1 MRIFSRNMKRAL
13 KSSLFGL
20 LLAAAVAVQA
30 FGAEAGITGAEA
42 GTSGAEAGQYGDSGQ
57 DMDGA
62 EELTDSP
69 VALDVVYGYKNI
81 AKSGRFLPLRVELGN
96 RTDQVFKGTLCVLAM
111 ESDMQGY
118 SMDMDYDVYRYEYPV
133 EIPASG
139 SLTELLSVSLGARVD
154 QMYIRLLDE
163 DGKEVTR
170 KRLKLNLNKDTAEL
184 FIGVLSDNPE
194 KLLYIQHAAHQVH
207 RDDGSVPSL
216 QRAGA

>member
-30 FGAEAGITGAEA
+30 FGAEAGITGAED

-69 VALDVVYGYKNI
+69 VTLDVVYGYKNI

-154 QMYIRLLDE
+154 QMYIHLLDE

-194 KLLYIQHAAHQVH
+194 KLLYM
-207 RDDGSVPSL
+207 
-216 QRAGA
+216 